1 MKDSDVKKKAVIFDM
16 DGTIL
21 DTERIYQKYWRM
33 AAEELGYK
41 LKDEDYLGL
50 RSLGHAFAPGRFL
63 QMTGDEK
70 AYTSIRSRR
79 KELMKPHMD
88 SIDIPVKPYAAEAL
102 KKLRAAGFR
111 LAIATA
117 TNIELT
123 EEYLGRAGL
132 REYFDEII
140 SAWMVET
147 GKPAPDIYLYA
158 CEVLGV
164 RPEDTFA
171 VEDAPNGVISAATAG
186 CRTIM
191 VPDMTEPDTELM
203 EKIIYRADDL
213 LRAAEYIISE
223 V

>member
-1 MKDSDVKKKAVIFDM
+1 MKDSDVKKTAVIFDM

-158 CEVLGV
+158 CEALGV
-164 RPEDTFA
+164 RPEDAFA